1 MRLLTTTLLTAG
13 ILLFASTARAAE
25 AKDEGFGELTPD
37 QVSSL
42 IASKGADIFDN
53 NDQSEWKEAHVP
65 TAKWVK
71 FNDVKESDLPK
82 DHSRTLV
89 FYCHNTH

>member
-1 MRLLTTTLLTAG
+1 MKILRTMLVAAG
-13 ILLFASTARAAE
+13 VALFACAARADT
-25 AKDEGFGELTPD
+25 KSEGFGELTLD
-37 QVSSL
+37 EVSAL

-53 NDQSEWKEAHVP
+53 NDQKEWKEGHVP

-71 FNDVKESDLPK
+71 FSDVKEGDLPK
-82 DHSRTLV
+82 DHARKLV